1 MKSAKAMLGFNESLM
16 DTLPGAIDSAG
27 RRDRSRRNATTPLL
41 RRRVTASDCPDN
53 WNAIYNQLA
62 LDALRGRSAD
72 DELAGL
78 MPTIF
83 ERVDALGI
91 HTSDADRRAGQLQP
105 LRAA

>member
-1 MKSAKAMLGFNESLM
+1 VGPDAC
-16 DTLPGAIDSAG
+16 LPNGAEA
-27 RRDRSRRNATTPLL
+27 
-41 RRRVTASDCPDN
+41 RVTSGNLSFSDTSHQGILY
-53 WNAIYNQLA
+53 WNAIYTQLA
-62 LDALRGRSAD
+62 LDALPGRSAD

-91 HTSDADRRAGQLQP
+91 YIFGADRRAGQLRP